1 MKVIHIMVM
10 FSVAILLVAGGCST
24 ANTERDRLC
33 AVAFTSNDVDTRVG
47 AIEKLNQMDEPGF
60 GYYQILQDNRIDI
73 PVRVE
78 IIKRH
83 YDALTQ
89 DQLKVLADI
98 NNIYDVRKMALL
110 HITDKKYLLWVSSN
124 KSVDTL
130 ADFAKCLADQLG
142 K

>member
-10 FSVAILLVAGGCST
+10 FPVAILLVAGGCST

-33 AVAFTSNDVDTRVG
+33 TVAFTSNDVDMRVD

-60 GYYQILQDNRIDI
+60 GYYQILQDNRINI
-73 PVRVE
+73 PARVE

-89 DQLKVLADI
+89 DQLKELAGI
-98 NNIYDVRKMALL
+98 NNIYEVRKTALL
-110 HITDKKYLLWVSSN
+110 HITDKKYLLRVSSN

-130 ADFAKCLADQLG
+130 ADFAKRLADQLG